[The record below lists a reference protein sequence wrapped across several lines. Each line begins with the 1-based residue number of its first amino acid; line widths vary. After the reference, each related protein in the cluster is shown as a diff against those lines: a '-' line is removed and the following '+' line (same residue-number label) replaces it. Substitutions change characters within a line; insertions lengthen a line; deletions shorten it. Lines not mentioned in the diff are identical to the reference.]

1 MILCTESYFKIDLY
15 RCHILPNVI
24 ELITKTIVFK
34 ERLKWPY
41 ALCNHQAYSP
51 HYVWRLA
58 WCLIWWSATFEK
70 VCSYMFIQN
79 TEWTI
84 WYHRTTKTQPILIL
98 MIVLYTFSEE
108 AQLIWLYW
116 QARSGITRIAKW
128 TAVHFSNMERN
139 AYQVWMCWNTQS
151 HFKKVM
157 CVIHQMFHLY
167 LNWCNLQ
174 KEKITWQ
181 LHIYWIFDKM
191 KTVYVC
197 NALQHFFLTYECLFV
212 SYTMQL
218 YIST

>member
-1 MILCTESYFKIDLY
+1 MHYAITRLTAHIMCGDWPDVWSGDLQ
-15 RCHILPNVI
+15 LS
-24 ELITKTIVFK
+24 KK
-34 ERLKWPY
+34 Y
-41 ALCNHQAYSP
+41 AH
-51 HYVWRLA
+51 
-58 WCLIWWSATFEK
+58 T
-70 VCSYMFIQN
+70 CSYKTPNELFGI
-79 TEWTI
+79 TEQQ
-84 WYHRTTKTQPILIL
+84 KTQPILIL

-108 AQLIWLYW
+108 AQLRWLYW

-139 AYQVWMCWNTQS
+139 AYEVWMCWNTQS